1 MESSHSSGQQSALAR
16 LWAKNVSLPLTRFV
30 EGVLL
35 RRQIERLYLVF
46 GGHIFFQTLRTA
58 VQLDLFTLL
67 AKEGP
72 LTRQEIAKRLA
83 VADQPARI
91 MILGLTVVG
100 LLRKSGQRY
109 SNSHLA
115 GILLVKDSPRKITA
129 YVELQH
135 RAMYKGLYWMLEA
148 VRENR
153 NAGLKEFSGN
163 EPTLYQRLAHDP
175 EVELIF
181 QEAMQELSVQAN
193 ADLARFIDM
202 TGVKHLVDVGGG
214 DGTNI
219 IAIARRWPHLRATVF
234 DSPTVCE
241 IARNNIAACGL
252 ADRLGA
258 TPGECFADPFP
269 KDADC
274 LIFAHFFTIW
284 SEEQDRELFKKC
296 YDALPSGGQV
306 AIFNMM
312 QHDDESGPFSA
323 AVGSPYFLT
332 LATGTGMLY
341 TWNEYETWMRDA
353 GFRDVRRHKL
363 LRDHGLI
370 VGRKP

>member
-1 MESSHSSGQQSALAR
+1 MESSHSSGPQSALRR
-16 LWAKNVSLPLTRFV
+16 LWDNNVALPLTRFV

-35 RRQIERLYLVF
+35 RRQVERLYLVF

-100 LLRKSGQRY
+100 LLRKSGQKY

-153 NAGLKEFSGN
+153 NVGLKEFAGD

-219 IAIARRWPHLRATVF
+219 VAIARRWPHLRATVF

-241 IARNNIAACGL
+241 IARKNIAACGL
-252 ADRLGA
+252 SSRLDA

-274 LIFAHFFTIW
+274 LMFAHFFTIW
-284 SEEQDRELFKKC
+284 SEEQDRKLFKKC
-296 YDALPSGGQV
+296 YDSLPSGGQV

-341 TWNEYETWMRDA
+341 TWNEYESWMRDA
-353 GFRDVRRHKL
+353 GFTDVRRHKL